1 VSTQFFSDRSIL
13 VPGSLRGPR
22 VYSTDL
28 FPSLFNA
35 GNVDTS
41 LEIAAR
47 ALKIKML
54 SRGLVT
60 LNGAYLVSPMGLL
73 LHERYP
79 GLLDGAALLPAIL
92 SDRDGLAGFVGN
104 PADYAAVGIVESSIA
119 DRIAAIER
127 SIAQVMPWEVGPVQE
142 QFRERLIAGLLSDN
156 SLVDRQLGATSVYG
170 AARRDAL
177 IAQIGTLDLKRS
189 ANLFDMIATEVPGA
203 LQEPLRRFAT
213 ACYHSIGTAVVQCE
227 TGADLHP
234 LSDFRAAD
242 MILTDR
248 DASAERLSDE
258 TVFLKYFMAR
268 ALSTIGVKNVAPSAV
283 IDGLAFGEVHKLTEA
298 LRDSGFQDRYEVI
311 LEIFGAAVSSPDPG
325 QALEHF
331 DAACVTQATL
341 ELAKLFNEAIA
352 EQVPFYRTRE
362 YDLKKGEFVSS
373 GSDILLEGINATPIG
388 NIVAIAK
395 VAKNTAQSI
404 RSGSD
409 ALAAREH
416 GTALASA
423 DERRQEDIKKIVDK
437 LSVSESRKASLLD
450 GIAAMVD
457 VEQVANRR
465 A

>member
-1 VSTQFFSDRSIL
+1 MDRSVTI
-13 VPGSLRGPR
+13 PGSLRGPR

-35 GNVDTS
+35 DNVDSS

-79 GLLDGAALLPAIL
+79 GLLQGAALLPAIM

-104 PADYAAVGIVESSIA
+104 PADYAAVGIAESSIA
-119 DRIAAIER
+119 DRVAAIEQA
-127 SIAQVMPWEVGPVQE
+127 IEQVMPWEVGPVQE
-142 QFRERLIAGLLSDN
+142 QFRERLIVGLSSDN
-156 SLVDRQLGATSVYG
+156 SLVDRQLGATGVYDASRRAAVIAEIG
-170 AARRDAL
+170 A
-177 IAQIGTLDLKRS
+177 LDLKRS
-189 ANLFDMIATEVPGA
+189 ANLFNMIATEIPEA

-213 ACYHSIGTAVVQCE
+213 ACYHSIGTGVVQCE

-258 TVFLKYFMAR
+258 AVFLKYFMAR
-268 ALSTIGVKNVAPSAV
+268 ALSTIGVKNVSPSTV
-283 IDGLAFGEVHKLTEA
+283 IDGLAFDEVHKLTEA
-298 LRDSGFQDRYEVI
+298 LRGSGFQDRYEVI
-311 LEIFGAAVSSPDPG
+311 LEIFGTAVSSPDPG
-325 QALEHF
+325 QALENF
-331 DAACVTQATL
+331 DAASVTQATL
-341 ELAKLFNEAIA
+341 ELAKLFNDAIA

-362 YDLKKGEFVSS
+362 YDLQKGEFVKS
-373 GSDILLEGINATPIG
+373 GSDILLEGVNATPIG

-395 VAKNTAQSI
+395 VAKNAVRGV
-404 RSGSD
+404 RSGTD
-409 ALAAREH
+409 ALAARDH
-416 GTALASA
+416 DSALASA
-423 DERRQEDIKKIVDK
+423 DERRQQDIKEIVDK
-437 LSVSESRKASLLD
+437 LGVSNSRRASLLE
-450 GIAAMVD
+450 GIAAMVAI
-457 VEQVANRR
+457 EQVATRP